1 MIIFRAV
8 NGVGLGIVQPLL
20 FSLIADKS
28 GASGRGRAFG
38 FLLCTGD
45 LDWVVEM
52 GVAILISA
60 GKLESVSTIIWPTAK
75 IYRNGE

>member
-45 LDWVVEM
+45 LELSGRNGGGHSDIGWK
-52 GVAILISA
+52 A
-60 GKLESVSTIIWPTAK
+60 GKCVYDYMTYSQNFP
-75 IYRNGE
+75 